1 MQRRPVPRRQQPI
14 VSFSELGGAATA
26 AYVQVTTATASEEE
40 ARQIARGAVERRLA
54 ACAQVVGPITS
65 TYWWQGAIETA
76 GEWLCVL
83 KTTAS
88 RFEALAAHVRAEH
101 SYDTP
106 EITATPIT
114 QGSPDYLAWITAET
128 DGHR

>member
-1 MQRRPVPRRQQPI
+1 MSYPEP
-14 VSFSELGGAATA
+14 GAPSA
-26 AYVQVTTATASEEE
+26 AYVQVTTTTATEEE

-76 GEWLCVL
+76 AEWMCLL
-83 KTTAS
+83 KTTAH
-88 RFEALAAHVRAEH
+88 RFDAVAAYIRVEH

-114 QGSPDYLAWITAET
+114 GGSPEYLGWISAET
-128 DGHR
+128 DGHT

>member
-1 MQRRPVPRRQQPI
+1 M
-14 VSFSELGGAATA
+14 SFSELGGTAPAAH
-26 AYVQVTTATASEEE
+26 VQVATTTATEEE

-76 GEWLCVL
+76 AEWLCLL
-83 KTTAS
+83 KTTAPL
-88 RFEALAAHVRAEH
+88 FEALAAYVRAEH

-114 QGSPDYLAWITAET
+114 HGSPDYLAWISAET
-128 DGHR
+128 GDQR

>member
-1 MQRRPVPRRQQPI
+1 M
-14 VSFSELGGAATA
+14 SFPEQGGAAA
-26 AYVQVTTATASEEE
+26 AAHVQIATTTATEEE
-40 ARQIARGAVERRLA
+40 ARQIARGAVEQRLA
-54 ACAQVVGPITS
+54 ACAQVLGPISS

-76 GEWLCVL
+76 AEWLCLL

-88 RFEALAAHVRAEH
+88 RFEAAAAHIRAEH

-114 QGSPDYLAWITAET
+114 GGSPDYLAWISAET
-128 DGHR
+128 DAPR

>member
-1 MQRRPVPRRQQPI
+1 M
-14 VSFSELGGAATA
+14 SFSELGGTATA
-26 AYVQVTTATASEEE
+26 AHVQVITTTATEED
-40 ARQIARGAVERRLA
+40 ARQIVRGAVERRLA
-54 ACAQVVGPITS
+54 ACGQVLGPISS
-65 TYWWQGAIETA
+65 TYWWQGAIESA
-76 GEWLCVL
+76 GEWLCLL

-88 RFEALAAHVRAEH
+88 RYEALAAYISAEH

-114 QGSPDYLAWITAET
+114 RGSPDYLSWITAET

>member
-1 MQRRPVPRRQQPI
+1 
-14 VSFSELGGAATA
+14 VSLSEPGGTATA
-26 AYVQVTTATASEEE
+26 AHVQVTTTTETEED
-40 ARQIARGAVERRLA
+40 ARQLVRGAVERRLA
-54 ACAQVVGPITS
+54 ACGQVLGPITS
-65 TYWWQGAIETA
+65 TYWWQGAIESA
-76 GEWLCVL
+76 GEWLCLL

-88 RFEALAAHVRAEH
+88 RFEALAAYISGQH

-114 QGSPDYLAWITAET
+114 RGSPDYLAWITVET